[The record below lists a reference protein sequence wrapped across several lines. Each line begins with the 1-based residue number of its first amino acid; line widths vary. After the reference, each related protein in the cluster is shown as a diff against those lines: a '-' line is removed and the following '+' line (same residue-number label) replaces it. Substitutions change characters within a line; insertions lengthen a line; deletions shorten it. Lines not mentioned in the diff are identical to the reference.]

1 MDELMK
7 DQIFEKGA
15 GSLEVEEDSNLVK
28 LQQILLD
35 CMRHLLKVWT
45 TVEKG
50 NNFPFKQVEVSLPQI
65 LANLDETVMLLGQAF
80 SNISYTRLFNT
91 LDQITG
97 DPRKMKQLLLEKNEI
112 FVKKTQ
118 FLFAE
123 RFESDIIRTA
133 KSKQKY
139 KEVSST
145 ITNYS
150 HFKTGLYWDTNQIRI
165 GSRMTRWCFPRII
178 HSLHGNQAKNSTKIN
193 IDHSLIRR

>member
-1 MDELMK
+1 MK

-15 GSLEVEEDSNLVK
+15 GSLEVEADSNLVK

-65 LANLDETVMLLGQAF
+65 LANLDQTVMLLGQAF

-123 RFESDIIRTA
+123 RFESDIVRTP

-145 ITNYS
+145 ITNKLQPFQNGPLLGHQPNKDREQNDKMMFS
-150 HFKTGLYWDTNQIRI
+150 KN
-165 GSRMTRWCFPRII
+165 
-178 HSLHGNQAKNSTKIN
+178 HSQPTWKPGQKQH
-193 IDHSLIRR
+193 